1 MNDRSDALLIRVPE
15 LGDMEE
21 LARLFHQDMTELGVA
36 TSLEEKRQFAAAL
49 LEALAVKPKP
59 RCLCWVVEDGERLVG
74 VLLANFHWSV
84 KFAGRSL
91 WIESLYVDPAG
102 RRRGVGRA
110 LVDYLLDWA
119 YEHEIRGVDI
129 EAYHGNTPA
138 SVLYRTMGFRRLG
151 RERFNYQFD
160 VDGEA

>member
-1 MNDRSDALLIRVPE
+1 MSDDYVIRAPSAEDV
-15 LGDMEE
+15 DE
-21 LARLFHQDMTELGVA
+21 LARLFHQDMLDLGVE
-36 TSLEEKRQFAAAL
+36 TSVARQRELALSLVAAGEDAQF
-49 LEALAVKPKP
+49 
-59 RCLCWVVEDGERLVG
+59 LCWVVEREERLVG

-91 WIESLYVDPAG
+91 WIEALYVDPMA
-102 RRRGVGRA
+102 RRLGVGRA
-110 LVDYLLDWA
+110 LVDHLLDWA

-151 RERFNYQFD
+151 RERFNYQF
-160 VDGEA
+160 E